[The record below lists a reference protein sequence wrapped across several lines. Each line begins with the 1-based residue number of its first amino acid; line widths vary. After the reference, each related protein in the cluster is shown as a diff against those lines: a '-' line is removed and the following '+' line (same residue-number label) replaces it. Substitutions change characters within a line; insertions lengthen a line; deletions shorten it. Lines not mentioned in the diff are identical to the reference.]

1 MKRFFNYLV
10 IVTQYFLEF
19 LENFYAVAELNPPA
33 SNTSQLSTSTSNT
46 FSLVSPTVWPTA
58 TDNCFTFKVRPGSLD
73 SLQVADSNGIELY
86 QKKID
91 TKLDRGNSL
100 ENWSRVVVSLPRI
113 VEPLNVT
120 LTQKSD
126 D

>member
-1 MKRFFNYLV
+1 
-10 IVTQYFLEF
+10 VTQYFLEF